1 MLTPGVNDCVLP
13 SVLGGS
19 QHVSVEEYKQNLTD
33 MIAFINQEW
42 PLAKILLITA
52 TPSIPEKWLEEM
64 TLQWKLNYEGGPVL
78 EQNRTLEQTKLYVE
92 ACIAVA
98 ERYKEVCLVDAW
110 NVVVNAAGGTSPD
123 LLVDLL
129 P

>member
-1 MLTPGVNDCVLP
+1 MLTSGVNDCVVP
-13 SVLGGS
+13 STSSLS

-33 MIAFINQEW
+33 MIAFLNQEW

-52 TPSIPEKWLEEM
+52 TPCIPEKWLEEM
-64 TLQWKLNYEGGPVL
+64 TLQWKLHYEDGPVP
-78 EQNRTLEQTKLYVE
+78 EQDRTLEHTKLYVD

-110 NVVVNAAGGTSPD
+110 NAVVNAAGGTSPD
-123 LLVDLL
+123 LLMDLL